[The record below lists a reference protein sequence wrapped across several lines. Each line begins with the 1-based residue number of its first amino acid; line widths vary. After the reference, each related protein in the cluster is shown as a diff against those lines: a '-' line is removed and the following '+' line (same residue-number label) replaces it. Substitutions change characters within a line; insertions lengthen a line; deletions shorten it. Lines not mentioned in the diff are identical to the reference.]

1 MMTRSSAGRLYGDV
15 LAAGGKIYEY
25 EPSMIHAKILVIDG
39 LWSVV
44 GSTNFD
50 SRSFGINDEVNMAV
64 LDPQLAAR
72 LTQDFW
78 KDVQRSRE
86 ISYWQW
92 QHRPHIE
99 RAAEALGALF
109 ERQQ

>member
-1 MMTRSSAGRLYGDV
+1 
-15 LAAGGKIYEY
+15 
-25 EPSMIHAKILVIDG
+25 MIHAKILIIDG

-99 RAAEALGALF
+99 RASEALGALF

>member
-1 MMTRSSAGRLYGDV
+1 
-15 LAAGGKIYEY
+15 
-25 EPSMIHAKILVIDG
+25 MIHAKILIIDG
-39 LWSVV
+39 IWSVD

-78 KDVQRSRE
+78 KDVQQSRE
-86 ISYWQW
+86 ITYWQW
-92 QHRPHIE
+92 KHRPHIE
-99 RAAEALGALF
+99 RANEAFGALF

>member
-1 MMTRSSAGRLYGDV
+1 
-15 LAAGGKIYEY
+15 
-25 EPSMIHAKILVIDG
+25 

-64 LDPQLAAR
+64 IDEMFAQRLDK
-72 LTQDFW
+72 DF
-78 KDVQRSRE
+78 QRDLSQSRE
-86 ISYWQW
+86 ISYEEWKN
-92 QHRPHIE
+92 RPIYE
-99 RAAEALGALF
+99 RVSESFGAVL